1 MKDLM
6 EVRPEGSL
14 CRSETSLSISVNNPD
29 QLPVSFSSYGRSDF
43 VISISQDINRILS
56 YTIKG
61 TVFPDKGHFERTVEL
76 REGAETSFDRYFE
89 IYQR

>member
-1 MKDLM
+1 M

-29 QLPVSFSSYGRSDF
+29 QLPVSFSSYRRSDF
-43 VISISQDINRILS
+43 VISISQDINRIIS
-56 YTIKG
+56 YTVTGK
-61 TVFPDKGHFERTVEL
+61 VFPDEGEFEETVEL
-76 REGAETSFDRYFE
+76 REGAVTSFERYFG